1 MKVTLLAVLFLA
13 STTAFSA
20 PRTGHHGDFIV
31 VCHKPKF
38 MQEKPAADSEVSEF
52 QDFDFMTSDNTDA
65 ATLKVR
71 VNNQLVDVKKD
82 KQGTSGY
89 YHIIGKLPEPI
100 REGKAWVKVTA
111 ESNDGCND
119 LKAWNVYI
127 KN

>member
-1 MKVTLLAVLFLA
+1 MKYTLLAVLLLA
-13 STTAFSA
+13 STFAYA
-20 PRTGHHGDFIV
+20 GPRTGHHGDFVV

-38 MQEKPAADSEVSEF
+38 MQETPTANSEVNKFQNFNFWTSE
-52 QDFDFMTSDNTDA
+52 NTDA
-65 ATLKVR
+65 DTLKVW

-82 KQGTSGY
+82 RKGSGN

-100 REGKAWVKVTA
+100 REGKAWVKVTS
-111 ESNDGCND
+111 ESHDGCND